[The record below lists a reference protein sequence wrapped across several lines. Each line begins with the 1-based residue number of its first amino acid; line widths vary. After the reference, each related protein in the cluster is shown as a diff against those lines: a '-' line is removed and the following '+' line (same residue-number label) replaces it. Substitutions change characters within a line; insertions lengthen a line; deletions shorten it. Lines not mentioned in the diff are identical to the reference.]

1 MGMKPAG
8 CLAGR
13 QCSWQLCSASLLLND
28 LPQAAK
34 REGVENLILR
44 RSGFSKGPPPAPFFR
59 IIVFILLVKNFNF
72 LF

>member
-13 QCSWQLCSASLLLND
+13 QRSWQLCSASLLFND
-28 LPQAAK
+28 LPQAVK

-44 RSGFSKGPPPAPFFR
+44 RSGFSKAPP
-59 IIVFILLVKNFNF
+59 LVS
-72 LF
+72 LE